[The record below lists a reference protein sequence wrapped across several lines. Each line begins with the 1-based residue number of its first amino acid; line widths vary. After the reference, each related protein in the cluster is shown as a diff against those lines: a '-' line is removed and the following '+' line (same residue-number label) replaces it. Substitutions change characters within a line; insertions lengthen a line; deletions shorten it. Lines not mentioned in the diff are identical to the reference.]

1 MFSVVLSEEQK
12 ADFQRRVKKT
22 IAGVP
27 GIAQPFV
34 STALGRI
41 DDGVQDVPESL
52 RDAKVGD
59 VIDAYLEMRRKHII

>member
-1 MFSVVLSEEQK
+1 MFSIGLSEEQK
-12 ADFQRRVKKT
+12 ADFQRRVEKA

-41 DDGVQDVPESL
+41 DGGVQEVPESL

-59 VIDAYLEMRRKHII
+59 VIDA